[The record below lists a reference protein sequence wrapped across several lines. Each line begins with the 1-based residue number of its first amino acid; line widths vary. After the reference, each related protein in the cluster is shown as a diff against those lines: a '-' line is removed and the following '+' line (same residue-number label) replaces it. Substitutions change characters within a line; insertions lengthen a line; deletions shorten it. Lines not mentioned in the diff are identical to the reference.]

1 MSQTDENRL
10 GIGGNLP
17 PVIAPTEPELLAD
30 LKRRYPKID
39 ARLAE
44 FEEALKS
51 FPENIANE
59 TVAKELQ
66 DLLGQMKDE
75 RSAWKGQRGEQKKPW
90 DKLAKVVMNFFTTA
104 EEKIE
109 GWEATWKPRLDAYAD
124 VKRVAA
130 QRAAEAEAQRIRD
143 EAAAQARAAQ
153 EAEERRLAAEEAA
166 RQAESREAAAREEA
180 RLAEERRRVADE
192 AAKAAAEEAK
202 RIEAAKKA
210 KEKLEREQND
220 EALRSIKRHMKDAAR
235 LHDKMGEAAE
245 VEVEQADVDQLD
257 ALVRAGGIIG
267 VLAGPV
273 FNSPLLSPEQV
284 LEIEQT
290 RLALGNMRQVLSE
303 RQDAKVR
310 RKRAKETKA
319 AEEAEAAAAE
329 QRRLKRVAD
338 EEAAEAARKARAEAE
353 AAAEAA
359 RSDLKGARKEVTE
372 AQKGANQA
380 AQAEKGAARDAG
392 RAEEEAGRLDSRA
405 GRAERK
411 LENSTDADYSRI
423 RGDLGTVGSQARRW
437 IHYIVDEEALRAASG
452 PLGPFL
458 LLDAMS
464 KATTHLM
471 RARQG
476 GFTGELVKLP
486 DLPGVEFRYERDLG
500 IKT

>member
-1 MSQTDENRL
+1 MSQTDDTRL
-10 GIGGNLP
+10 GIGGNMP
-17 PVIAPTEPELLAD
+17 PVNPPSETDLLAD

-39 ARLAE
+39 SRLAE
-44 FEEALKS
+44 FESALKS
-51 FPENIANE
+51 FPDKITDE

-75 RSAWKGQRGEQKKPW
+75 RSAWKGQRSEQKKPW
-90 DKLAKVVMNFFTTA
+90 DKLAKVVMNFFTNA
-104 EEKIE
+104 EDKIE
-109 GWEATWKPRLDAYAD
+109 GWEAVWVPRLDAYAD
-124 VKRVAA
+124 IKRVAA

-166 RQAESREAAAREEA
+166 RQAEAREAAAREEA
-180 RLAEERRRVADE
+180 RQAEERRRVADE
-192 AAKAAAEEAK
+192 AARAAAEEAK
-202 RIEAAKKA
+202 RVEAEKKA
-210 KEKLEREQND
+210 KEKLEREQNED
-220 EALRSIKRHMKDAAR
+220 ALRAIKRHMKDAGK

-245 VEVEQADVDQLD
+245 GEVEQADVDQLD

-273 FNSPLLSPEQV
+273 FNSPFLTTEQV

-310 RKRAKETKA
+310 RRRAKEAKAAEDAEAKA
-319 AEEAEAAAAE
+319 AEE
-329 QRRLKRVAD
+329 RRLKRVAD
-338 EEAAEAARKARAEAE
+338 EAAAEVARKARADAE

-359 RSDLKGARKEVTE
+359 RNDLKDARKGVTE
-372 AQKGANQA
+372 AQKGANLA
-380 AQAEKGAARDAG
+380 VQAEKGAAREAG
-392 RAEEEAGRLDSRA
+392 RAGDEADRLDNRA
-405 GRAERK
+405 GRAERR
-411 LENSTDADYSRI
+411 LENSTDADFSRI

-437 IHYIVDEEALRAASG
+437 AHYTVDEEALRAVSG

-458 LLDAMS
+458 LLDAME
-464 KATTHLM
+464 KAITHLM
-471 RARQG
+471 RARQS
-476 GFTGELVKLP
+476 GFTGELVTLP
-486 DLPGVEFRYERDLG
+486 DLPGVEFRYERDIG